1 MTVGGLLSVEAEI
14 FVYGFL
20 WGFIAGMFLMAVL
33 VMVGWFD
40 ERTKEGEE

>member
-20 WGFIAGMFLMAVL
+20 WGFIAGMCD
-33 VMVGWFD
+33 MVESWYEID
-40 ERTKEGEE
+40 KEIEQ